1 MSVDKNRMR
10 RKDEKSIEQKPRPSG
25 LTLRERQIWNRV
37 TKNIRPLNEN
47 QGEEISVETPTPPP
61 PKQKT
66 GTLIVKKKVVP
77 KPQKIQNRESERQVK
92 RGKVQINAVCDLH
105 FYSENV
111 AHVIMKEFV
120 VRKRREGCR
129 CVLVITGKGHG
140 GEGRI
145 RRSFRLWLET
155 KEAYSLIS
163 GYSQAHYKHGGE
175 GAFYLFLR
183 RPR

>member
-1 MSVDKNRMR
+1 MSVDKHRMR
-10 RKDEKSIEQKPRPSG
+10 RKDEKSIEQKPKPHV
-25 LTLRERQIWNRV
+25 LTSSERQIWNRV
-37 TKNIRPLNEN
+37 TKNIKPLNEN
-47 QGEEISVETPTPPP
+47 QGEEISVETPCATPPIE
-61 PKQKT
+61 KT
-66 GTLIVKKKVVP
+66 GTLIVKKHVVQ
-77 KPQKIQNRESERQVK
+77 KPRKIQNRESERQVK
-92 RGKVQINAVCDLH
+92 RGKVRIDDTCDLH

-163 GYSQAHYKHGGE
+163 GYSPAHYKHGGE

>member
-1 MSVDKNRMR
+1 MSVSKNRMR
-10 RKDEKSIEQKPRPSG
+10 RKDEKSIEHKPSRYG
-25 LTLRERQIWNRV
+25 LTLSERKIWNRV
-37 TKNIRPLNEN
+37 TKNIRPLNKD
-47 QGEEISVETPTPPP
+47 QGEESSVGTPCPTPPIE
-61 PKQKT
+61 KT
-66 GTLIVKKKVVP
+66 GTLIVKKHVVQ
-77 KPQKIQNRESERQVK
+77 KPRKIQNRESERQVK
-92 RGKVQINAVCDLH
+92 RGQVQIDAVCDLH
-105 FYSENV
+105 FYSENL

-120 VRKRREGCR
+120 VRKRGEGCR

-140 GEGRI
+140 GEGKI

-183 RPR
+183 RPG